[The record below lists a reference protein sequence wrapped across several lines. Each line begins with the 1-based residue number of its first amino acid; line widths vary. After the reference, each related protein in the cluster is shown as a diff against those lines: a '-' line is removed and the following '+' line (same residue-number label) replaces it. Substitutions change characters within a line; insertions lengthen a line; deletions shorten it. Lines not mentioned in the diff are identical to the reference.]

1 MPPNPEPIALP
12 TGQTG
17 SQRAARVRTREG
29 VSLMVRLLIADANT
43 LMRTGIR
50 AILSDVL
57 VTRKIAEAQSGAEA
71 LACLRTGSWGLCV
84 LDVSLPERGGLEILR
99 HIRKRRYDTK
109 VVFLS
114 SYADRQY
121 AAMALR
127 LGASGYVFKECSQD
141 ELREAAQT
149 ALAGERYVSPRLS
162 DQLIAQTGDGNP
174 PYTRL
179 SQRELQI
186 FRKLARGTPITVI
199 GRDLSISPK
208 SVSTYRSRI
217 LEKIRCANNAEIT
230 QYAMREGL
238 P

>member
-1 MPPNPEPIALP
+1 
-12 TGQTG
+12 
-17 SQRAARVRTREG
+17 
-29 VSLMVRLLIADANT
+29 MVRLLIADANT

-50 AILSDVL
+50 AILSDIL
-57 VTRKIAEAQSGAEA
+57 GTRKIAEAQSAAEA
-71 LACLRTGSWGLCV
+71 LACLRAGNRDLCV
-84 LDVSLPERGGLEILR
+84 ADVSLPERGGLEILR

-109 VVFLS
+109 VVLLS

-127 LGASGYVFKECSQD
+127 LGASGYVFKECSRD
-141 ELREAAQT
+141 ELGDAAQA
-149 ALAGERYVSPRLS
+149 ALNGERYVSPRLS

-217 LEKIRCANNAEIT
+217 LEKICCANNAEIT

-238 P
+238 L

>member
-1 MPPNPEPIALP
+1 
-12 TGQTG
+12 
-17 SQRAARVRTREG
+17 
-29 VSLMVRLLIADANT
+29 MVRLLIADANT
-43 LMRTGIR
+43 LIRTGIR
-50 AILSDVL
+50 AILGETLGVGK
-57 VTRKIAEAQSGAEA
+57 VAEAQSGAEVLA
-71 LACLRTGSWGLCV
+71 LLREECWDLCV

-99 HIRKRRYDTK
+99 HIRKRRYATK
-109 VVFLS
+109 VLFLS

-121 AAMALR
+121 AALALR
-127 LGASGYVFKECSQD
+127 LGASGYVFRECSRD
-141 ELREAAQT
+141 ELHDCAQAT
-149 ALAGERYVSPRLS
+149 LEGERYVSPRLW
-162 DQLIAQTGDGNP
+162 DQVIAQAGDGGP

-199 GRDLSISPK
+199 GKELSISPK

-238 P
+238 I

>member
-1 MPPNPEPIALP
+1 
-12 TGQTG
+12 
-17 SQRAARVRTREG
+17 
-29 VSLMVRLLIADANT
+29 MVRLLIADANT
-43 LMRTGIR
+43 LIRTGIR
-50 AILSDVL
+50 TILTETLGVGK
-57 VTRKIAEAQSGAEA
+57 VAEVGSGAEA
-71 LACLRTGSWGLCV
+71 LARLRTERWDLCV

-109 VVFLS
+109 VLFLS

-121 AAMALR
+121 AAPAVR
-127 LGASGYVFKECSQD
+127 LGASGYLLKECSRD
-141 ELREAAQT
+141 ELHDCAQT
-149 ALAGERYVSPRLS
+149 ALKGERFVSPRLW
-162 DQLIAQTGDGNP
+162 DQLIAQTGDADP
-174 PYTRL
+174 PYMRL

-199 GRDLSISPK
+199 GKELSISPK

-238 P
+238 I

>member
-1 MPPNPEPIALP
+1 
-12 TGQTG
+12 
-17 SQRAARVRTREG
+17 
-29 VSLMVRLLIADANT
+29 MVRLLIADANM
-43 LMRTGIR
+43 LIRTGVR
-50 AILSDVL
+50 AILSDTLGVGK
-57 VTRKIAEAQSGAEA
+57 VTEAESGAEA
-71 LACLRTGSWGLCV
+71 LARLRAEPWDLCV

-99 HIRKRRYDTK
+99 HIRKRRYDAK

-121 AAMALR
+121 AAPALR
-127 LGASGYVFKECSQD
+127 LGASGYVFKECSRD
-141 ELREAAQT
+141 ELHDCART
-149 ALAGERYVSPRLS
+149 ALKGQRYVSPRLS
-162 DQLIAQTGDGNP
+162 DQLIAQTSDGGP

-199 GRDLSISPK
+199 GKELSISPK

-238 P
+238 I

>member
-1 MPPNPEPIALP
+1 
-12 TGQTG
+12 
-17 SQRAARVRTREG
+17 
-29 VSLMVRLLIADANT
+29 MVRLLIADANT
-43 LMRTGIR
+43 LVRTGIR
-50 AILSDVL
+50 AILGDVL
-57 VTRKIAEAQSGAEA
+57 GLPKVAEAQSGAEV
-71 LACLRTGSWGLCV
+71 LACLRTGNWGLCV

-141 ELREAAQT
+141 ELRDAAQT
-149 ALAGERYVSPRLS
+149 ALEGGRYVSPRLS

-238 P
+238 L

>member
-1 MPPNPEPIALP
+1 
-12 TGQTG
+12 
-17 SQRAARVRTREG
+17 
-29 VSLMVRLLIADANT
+29 MVRLLIADANT
-43 LMRTGIR
+43 LIRTGIR
-50 AILSDVL
+50 AILGETLGVGK
-57 VTRKIAEAQSGAEA
+57 VAEAQSGAEA
-71 LACLRTGSWGLCV
+71 LALLREECWDLCV

-99 HIRKRRYDTK
+99 HIRKRRYATK
-109 VVFLS
+109 VLFLS

-121 AAMALR
+121 AALALR
-127 LGASGYVFKECSQD
+127 LGASGYVFRECSRD
-141 ELREAAQT
+141 ELHDCAQAT
-149 ALAGERYVSPRLS
+149 LEGERYVSPRLW
-162 DQLIAQTGDGNP
+162 DQVIAQAGDGGP

-199 GRDLSISPK
+199 GKELSISPK

-238 P
+238 I

>member
-1 MPPNPEPIALP
+1 
-12 TGQTG
+12 
-17 SQRAARVRTREG
+17 
-29 VSLMVRLLIADANT
+29 MVRLLIADANT

-50 AILSDVL
+50 AILGDVL
-57 VTRKIAEAQSGAEA
+57 GIRKVAEAQSGAEA

-141 ELREAAQT
+141 ELRDAAQT

-238 P
+238 L

>member
-1 MPPNPEPIALP
+1 M
-12 TGQTG
+12 
-17 SQRAARVRTREG
+17 
-29 VSLMVRLLIADANT
+29 
-43 LMRTGIR
+43 
-50 AILSDVL
+50 
-57 VTRKIAEAQSGAEA
+57 
-71 LACLRTGSWGLCV
+71 
-84 LDVSLPERGGLEILR
+84 
-99 HIRKRRYDTK
+99 
-109 VVFLS
+109 VFLS

-141 ELREAAQT
+141 ELRDAAQT
-149 ALAGERYVSPRLS
+149 ALEGERYVSPRLS
-162 DQLIAQTGDGNP
+162 DQLIAQTSDGNP

-217 LEKIRCANNAEIT
+217 LEKICCANNSEIT

-238 P
+238 L